1 MEHGRIERGQEPNT
15 AMQAREMS
23 VFESRLDGLLAATVV
38 RPEAVARARQL
49 LASPSWCRAE
59 EVAAHLLD
67 CMIGNRLP

>member
-1 MEHGRIERGQEPNT
+1 MDDGRIERGQEPNT
-15 AMQAREMS
+15 VMHALETSASEA
-23 VFESRLDGLLAATVV
+23 RLDGLLVAPVV

-59 EVAAHLLD
+59 EVAARLLD